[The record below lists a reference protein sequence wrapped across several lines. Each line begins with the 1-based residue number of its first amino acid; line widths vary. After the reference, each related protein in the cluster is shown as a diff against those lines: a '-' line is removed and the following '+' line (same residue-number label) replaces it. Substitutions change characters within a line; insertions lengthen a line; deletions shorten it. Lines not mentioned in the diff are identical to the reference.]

1 MKIRQLWS
9 AKRAF
14 EPNSI
19 QIARS
24 IFMSYDNAVVIF
36 VHKISDHVVKSTILA
51 IEKYLL
57 ERKKIPRN
65 MLSLSAK
72 KIWDE
77 STGGC

>member
-1 MKIRQLWS
+1 MLK
-9 AKRAF
+9 
-14 EPNSI
+14 
-19 QIARS
+19 
-24 IFMSYDNAVVIF
+24 
-36 VHKISDHVVKSTILA
+36 VHKISDQVVKSTILA

>member
-14 EPNSI
+14 ETNSI

-36 VHKISDHVVKSTILA
+36 VDLNT
-51 IEKYLL
+51 
-57 ERKKIPRN
+57 
-65 MLSLSAK
+65 
-72 KIWDE
+72 
-77 STGGC
+77 C